1 MSYSISALLTR
12 VEALEKQMLEL
23 QPTPRTDLATIL
35 GKRADETIEDAARR
49 VMRRIEG
56 AEDAFNRV
64 QAERNAAVMERDE
77 AVRTLHRMLG
87 TEYGTRLV
95 SPGDRVSVH
104 DALRFLT
111 RLGLA
116 TEHGDGTF
124 TLLAPKPRTRK
135 PFRRKR

>member
-1 MSYSISALLTR
+1 MSDSIPALVAR
-12 VEALEKQMLEL
+12 VQALEARFGRIEVG
-23 QPTPRTDLATIL
+23 RTVDGIDIIL
-35 GKRADETIEDAARR
+35 GKRDDETIEDAARR

-64 QAERNAAVMERDE
+64 HAERNVAEMERDE

-95 SPGDRVSVH
+95 SPGDRTSVH

-116 TEHGDGTF
+116 GEYEDGTF
-124 TLLAPKPRTRK
+124 TLLEPKP
-135 PFRRKR
+135 